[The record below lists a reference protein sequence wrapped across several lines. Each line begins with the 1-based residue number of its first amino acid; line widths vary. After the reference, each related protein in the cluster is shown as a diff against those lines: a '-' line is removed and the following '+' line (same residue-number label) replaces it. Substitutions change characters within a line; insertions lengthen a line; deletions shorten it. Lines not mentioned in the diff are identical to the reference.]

1 MKDKSDPDNYFHS
14 ILLVRHLEERRNRR
28 ERERELWGC
37 LFGCLLFVHP
47 TERADEVAPVIRLEP
62 TCSLFVSAF
71 VDF

>member
-1 MKDKSDPDNYFHS
+1 MKDKSEPDNYFYS
-14 ILLVRHLEERRNRR
+14 ILLVRHLEENRR
-28 ERERELWGC
+28 EKESCGVVC
-37 LFGCLLFVHP
+37 LVVCLLFVHP